1 MKQLKLVILGIV
13 VLLVGFG
20 VYFSRHRDSAEE
32 LVEVGKPAPDFAL
45 ADSAGRVVHLSD
57 YRGKYVVL
65 NFWATWCPPC
75 VAEAPSLEQ
84 LHRRLMAAAPQQT
97 AVLTVSVDSGWGP
110 VKAFTQARGISFP
123 VLLDVGQKVPNAFGT
138 FQYPETYV
146 VDPAGI
152 VRKKI
157 IGGYNWMSPNSLQYI
172 DNLRGQ

>member
-13 VLLVGFG
+13 VILVGFG
-20 VYFSRHRDSAEE
+20 VYFPRHRDSAEE
-32 LVEVGKPAPDFAL
+32 PVGVGKPAPDFAL

-84 LHRRLMAAAPQQT
+84 LHRRLMAAVPQRT
-97 AVLTVSVDSGWGP
+97 TVLTVSVDRGWEP
-110 VKAFTQARGISFP
+110 VNAFIQARHISFP
-123 VLLDVGQKVPNAFGT
+123 VLLDVDQKVPNAFGT
-138 FQYPETYV
+138 FKYPETYV

-152 VRKKI
+152 VRKKV
-157 IGGYNWMSPNSLQYI
+157 IGGYDWMAPKALQYI
-172 DNLRGQ
+172 VNLPQQ